1 MDVHTRSLLV
11 IYCPDH
17 DLGHGPRASGQR
29 CQSMIHR
36 FVRLL
41 LLDSSVLHRPL
52 FSHSILLFYIN
63 LYLPGF
69 IIRLLYSRFFCYVL
83 PGFIIRLLYSRFFCY
98 VFLISCST
106 GLFFIHIFSPYH
118 RVYGTHG
125 IHLYGSLLVSSIY
138 ISLPLT
144 IGFMGYTFTD
154 PPLSL
159 LYIYIYIYISLCLL
173 T

>member
-1 MDVHTRSLLV
+1 MGVHTRSLLV
-11 IYCPDH
+11 IYCQDH

-63 LYLPGF
+63 LY
-69 IIRLLYSRFFCYVL
+69 L

-154 PPLSL
+154 SF
-159 LYIYIYIYISLCLL
+159 IC
-173 T
+173 

>member
-1 MDVHTRSLLV
+1 
-11 IYCPDH
+11 
-17 DLGHGPRASGQR
+17 
-29 CQSMIHR
+29 MIHR

-106 GLFFIHIFSPYH
+106 GLFFIHLFSPYH

-154 PPLSL
+154 PPLSI
-159 LYIYIYIYISLCLL
+159 LYTYSIIIYFFIFFIYLYLYFSYFFSY
-173 T
+173 